1 MIFLEKLPLILKFKE
16 NERAEGA
23 KGAERASEGRGATER
38 SARSERDE
46 RPERLSDVAGARE
59 RSGLSEGAR
68 RSERPKRAF
77 HKLYY
82 SKTKDPIT
90 KSNYVVAP
98 TSSMPTATR

>member
-1 MIFLEKLPLILKFKE
+1 MARGGS
-16 NERAEGA
+16 ER
-23 KGAERASEGRGATER
+23 RALCATEP

-46 RPERLSDVAGARE
+46 RPERPSEAAGARE

-82 SKTKDPIT
+82 SKTKDPRT
-90 KSNYVVAP
+90 KII
-98 TSSMPTATR
+98 M